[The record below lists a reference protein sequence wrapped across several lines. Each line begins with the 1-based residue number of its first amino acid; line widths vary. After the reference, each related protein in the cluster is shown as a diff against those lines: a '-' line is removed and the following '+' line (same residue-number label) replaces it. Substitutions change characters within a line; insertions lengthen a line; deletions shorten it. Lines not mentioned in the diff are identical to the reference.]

1 MINFNQIQDFFVVL
15 MALLGFISVVAGII
29 NIVRKWRKE
38 SVATKHEGMLQDHEV
53 RLQKLENKTK
63 EQDEF
68 IHVLCT
74 SILAIVSHEINGN
87 SKDKLEKAKS
97 ELEKFLINK

>member
-29 NIVRKWRKE
+29 NVIRNWRKE
-38 SVATKHEGMLQDHEV
+38 SVATKHNSILQDHEV
-53 RLQKLENKTK
+53 RLQRLENKTK

-68 IHVLCT
+68 IHVMCNTL
-74 SILAIVSHEINGN
+74 LALVSHAINNN
-87 SKDKLEKAKS
+87 SVEKLKEAKE